1 MVSFHIKLDMSTP
14 IRWLESVIGNG
25 QKRLSDRYRDTMREL
40 DMMALRV
47 IAFLLSLATLVLVI
61 VTIPRIVSIIRSFFS
76 NVSIV
81 TRSIPGSVWPSI
93 MYQLILALWF
103 MINT

>member
-1 MVSFHIKLDMSTP
+1 MVSFHIKLDMNTP
-14 IRWLESVIGNG
+14 INWLESVIGNG

-61 VTIPRIVSIIRSFFS
+61 GTIPRIVSIIWSFFS

-81 TRSIPGSVWPSI
+81 SRSIPDSVWPSI
-93 MYQLILALWF
+93 MYQLILVVWF